1 MNQVKRVC
9 VAFNGPPGIGKD
21 TIAIQMNKLL
31 PNLGIGAFADKVR
44 EQAAEY
50 LGRPDFVGLAT
61 DQTTKDKP
69 FHSDGM
75 TPRQFLAIFSARMK
89 DARGINYFFDMSM
102 QDTYEYDNF
111 LFTDI
116 GFDYEARKLEDHFD
130 AVIIVSLH
138 HPDFNFDNDVR
149 KYVFHQTDKTRT
161 VSYIVNRRDAECDK
175 NAKSIIDLVQRTAES
190 ILGL

>member
-1 MNQVKRVC
+1 MVKRIC

-21 TIAIQMNKLL
+21 TIAIQMNKLM
-31 PNLGIGAFADKVR
+31 PEMGIGAFADKVR
-44 EQAAEY
+44 EEGAKY

-61 DQTTKDKP
+61 DQATKDIP
-69 FHSDGM
+69 FHPDGM
-75 TPRQFLAIFSARMK
+75 TPRQFLGIFSSRMK
-89 DARGINYFFDMSM
+89 DVRGINYFFDKSM
-102 QDTYEYDNF
+102 EDTYAYDNY

-116 GFDYEARKLEDHFD
+116 GFDYEARKLEEYFD

-161 VSYIVNRRDAECDK
+161 VSYIVNRRNAECDK
-175 NAKSIIDLVQRTAES
+175 NAKSIIGLVERTAEA